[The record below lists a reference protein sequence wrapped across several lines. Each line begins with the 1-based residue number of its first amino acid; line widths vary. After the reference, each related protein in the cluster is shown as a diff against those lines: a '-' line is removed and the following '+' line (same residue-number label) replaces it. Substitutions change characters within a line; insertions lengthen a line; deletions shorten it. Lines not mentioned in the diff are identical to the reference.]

1 MARGKLR
8 IYLGAAPGVG
18 KTYAMLEEGQRR
30 RERGTDVVAGLVVT
44 YDRPK
49 TMARLA
55 GLEVVPPK
63 RSLQGDDHLVRE
75 LDVEAAQELD
85 VEAVLARRPQVALVD
100 ELAHSNSVGSR
111 NAKRWQ
117 DIERLLDAGIEVIST
132 VNIEHLESVND
143 VVHQITGVAQSET
156 VPDAVVRQ
164 ADQIELVDMSPEAL
178 RRRLA
183 HGNIWP
189 AEQVD
194 AALGNYFRVGN
205 LAALRELALLW
216 VADRVE
222 DSLQAYLADRGI
234 KTAWETRER
243 VVVALTGA
251 PDSDHLIRRAARM
264 AQRTRGDLLGV
275 NVIDEGLARRTS
287 DRLVHARALLEELG
301 GTYHQVAGTEIAE
314 ALVLFATAQH
324 ATQLVLGTSR
334 RSRWTEMTRGS
345 VINEVIRKA
354 SHIDVHVIS
363 TEAPE
368 RSRSARVPKLRVHFG
383 HTRDR
388 ILVGLVIAAVALPPL
403 TFLVAHESYL
413 RAPNRGSVTSGA
425 GFLIYLGVVVV
436 IAAVGGLIPALVAAV
451 VAAAAVD
458 YYLIPPYGS
467 FAIARGSDAGY
478 LAAFVVC
485 AGVVSVVVEQAARR
499 RVRALRARDEADAVL
514 ALADRLARPNPP
526 QAVAEEIRVTLS
538 RQSVTLLRPEA
549 DNWIVEGS
557 AGEPVASSPA
567 DGEAYV
573 LPDQRVLVMT
583 GDPLPVEQHRLVS
596 ALLSYLEAVVAI
608 FHLQSQASVAEEL
621 SQANDLRTA
630 LLAAVSHDL
639 RTPLASIK
647 ALATGLLEPDV
658 RWSEEDTH
666 EFLVTI
672 DTETDRLNKLVDN
685 LLDMS
690 RLQTGALHLSVRPVG
705 LDEVVPAALASL
717 SRESQLVTVEVPET
731 LPRVLVDPALL
742 ERAVANVIDNAIRH
756 SSDSCRVRVNAG
768 EVAGRVDLRIVDRGS
783 GIPLAERARLF
794 QPFQRLG
801 DTDSE
806 TGVGLGLAVSHGF
819 VEAMGGELTVE
830 DTPGGGI
837 TMVIRLLAA
846 PGDEALTDRA
856 PETPLGLETVHPA

>member
-1 MARGKLR
+1 MARGKFR

-18 KTYAMLEEGQRR
+18 KTYAMLEEGWRR
-30 RERGTDVVAGLVVT
+30 LERGTDVVAALVVT

-49 TMARLA
+49 TIARLA
-55 GLEVVPPK
+55 RMEFVPGN
-63 RSLQGDDHLVRE
+63 RVSYGDDSVDE
-75 LDVEAAQELD
+75 LDVD
-85 VEAVLARRPQVALVD
+85 AVLTRRPQVVLVD
-100 ELAHSNSVGSR
+100 ELAHTNAPGSR

-132 VNIEHLESVND
+132 LNIEHLESVND
-143 VVHQITGVAQSET
+143 IVHQITGVAQSDT

-178 RRRLA
+178 RRRMA
-183 HGNIWP
+183 HGNIYP
-189 AEQVD
+189 PEQID

-251 PDSDHLIRRAARM
+251 PGSDHLIRRAARM

-275 NVIDEGLARRTS
+275 HVIDEGSGRPIS
-287 DRLVHARALLEELG
+287 DRLVHDRALLEELG
-301 GTYHQVAGTEIAE
+301 GTYHDVTGTEIAD

-334 RSRWTEMTRGS
+334 RSRWTEITRGS
-345 VINEVIRKA
+345 VINEVIRRA

-363 TEAPE
+363 TEAQARPP
-368 RSRSARVPKLRVHFG
+368 SNRVPKMPVQLG

-388 ILVGLVIAAVALPPL
+388 ILVGVLIAAVTLPPL
-403 TFLVAHESYL
+403 TFVIAHESYL
-413 RAPNRGSVTSGA
+413 RGPNGGSVTSGA
-425 GFLIYLGVVVV
+425 GFLLYLGVVVA
-436 IAAVGGLIPALVAAV
+436 IAAVGGLIPALIAAV

-467 FAIARGSDAGY
+467 FAIAHGSDAGY
-478 LAAFVVC
+478 LAAFVIC
-485 AGVVSVVVEQAARR
+485 AGVVSVAVEQAARR
-499 RVRALRARDEADAVL
+499 RVRALRARDEADTVL
-514 ALADRLARPNPP
+514 ALAGRLARPNVP
-526 QAVAEEIRVTLS
+526 QAVVEEIRVTLS
-538 RQSVTLLRPEA
+538 RESVTLLRPET
-549 DNWIVEGS
+549 DNWIVEAS
-557 AGEPVASSPA
+557 AGEPIASSPV

-573 LPDQRVLVMT
+573 LRDQRVLVLT
-583 GDPLPVEQHRLVS
+583 GHPLPFEQQRLVS
-596 ALLSYLEAVVAI
+596 ALVSYLEAVVAMYR
-608 FHLQSQASVAEEL
+608 LQTQASAAEKL

-647 ALATGLLEPDV
+647 ALATTLLEPDV

-672 DTETDRLNKLVDN
+672 DAETDRLNKLVDN

-717 SRESQLVTVEVPET
+717 SHESQHVVVVVPET
-731 LPRVLVDPALL
+731 LPRVVVDPALL

-756 SSDSCRVRVNAG
+756 SSRSCRVRINAG
-768 EVAGRVDLRIVDRGS
+768 EVVGGVDLRIVDRGP
-783 GIPLAERARLF
+783 GIPLGERARLF

-801 DTDSE
+801 DTDRDS
-806 TGVGLGLAVSHGF
+806 GVGLGLAVSHGF

-837 TMVIRLLAA
+837 TMVIRLPAA
-846 PGDEALTDRA
+846 NHAA
-856 PETPLGLETVHPA
+856 ETGLGLETVHPA